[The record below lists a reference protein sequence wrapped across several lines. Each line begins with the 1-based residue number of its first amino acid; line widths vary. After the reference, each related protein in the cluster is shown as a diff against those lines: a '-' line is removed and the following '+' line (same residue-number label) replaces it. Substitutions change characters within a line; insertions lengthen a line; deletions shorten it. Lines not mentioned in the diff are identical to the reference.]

1 MILAVNDV
9 SFSFGQQ
16 EQKRLILD
24 RVSLHLEAGEVLFLL
39 GPSGSG
45 KSTLLSLIGGFRSLQ
60 SGTIVLQ
67 DLHYLG
73 ASQQRLI
80 EIRRRI
86 GFVFQSHHLVKSL
99 TARQNVELAL
109 ELHLRDPARRR
120 RRALEVLDSLGLAHR
135 CHAFPSQL
143 SGGEQQRVSLARALA
158 GEPHVILAD
167 EPTASLDRDSGL
179 RVVEQMVQ
187 LARQRRTGVLL
198 VTHDE
203 RIRHLADRAVEM
215 EDGRLRT
222 RHGS

>member
-1 MILAVNDV
+1 MLVVEDV
-9 SFSFGQQ
+9 SFSYGQQ
-16 EQKRLILD
+16 EHRRLILD
-24 RVSLHLEAGEVLFLL
+24 RVSLRVEAGEVLFLL

-73 ASQQRLI
+73 ASQQKLI
-80 EIRRRI
+80 QIRRRI
-86 GFVFQSHHLVKSL
+86 GFVFQAHHLVKSL

-120 RRALEVLDSLGLAHR
+120 RRALEALDSLGLAHR
-135 CHAFPSQL
+135 CNAFPSQL

-215 EDGRLRT
+215 EDGRLRMS
-222 RHGS
+222 HGS

>member
-1 MILAVNDV
+1 MLAVDEV
-9 SFSFGQQ
+9 SFSFGDNQ
-16 EQKRLILD
+16 QKRLILD
-24 RVSLHLEAGEVLFLL
+24 RVSLRVEPGEVLFLL

-67 DLHYLG
+67 DLSYLG
-73 ASQQRLI
+73 ATQQKLV

-86 GFVFQSHHLVKSL
+86 GFVFQSHHLIKSL

-109 ELHLRDPARRR
+109 ELHLNSPEQRR
-120 RRALEVLDSLGLAHR
+120 RRALEALDSLGLAHR
-135 CHAFPSQL
+135 CHAFPAQL

-158 GEPHVILAD
+158 GQPAVILAD
-167 EPTASLDRDSGL
+167 EPTASLDRHSGL

-187 LARQRRTGVLL
+187 LARQRGTGVLL

-203 RIRHLADRAVEM
+203 RIRHLADRAVAM
-215 EDGRLRT
+215 EDGRLRIS
-222 RHGS
+222 HDS

>member
-1 MILAVNDV
+1 MLTVDSV
-9 SFSFGQQ
+9 SFSFGDK

-24 RVSLHLEAGEVLFLL
+24 RVSLRVEPGEVLFLL

-45 KSTLLSLIGGFRSLQ
+45 KSTLLSLIGGFRTLQ
-60 SGTIVLQ
+60 GGTIALQ
-67 DLHYLG
+67 DLSYSW
-73 ASQQRLI
+73 ATQRRLI

-86 GFVFQSHHLVKSL
+86 GFVFQSHNLIKSL

-109 ELHLRDPARRR
+109 ELHLSDPGHRR

-135 CHAFPSQL
+135 CNAFPAQL

-158 GEPHVILAD
+158 GEPAVILAD

-179 RVVEQMVQ
+179 RVVEQMVH
-187 LARQRRTGVLL
+187 LARERGAGVLL

-222 RHGS
+222 SHGS